1 MMRERASRIGAAITL
16 AADPGRLGGEARD
29 PDAERLAAAVKL
41 GLLGHTVVDTVVG
54 PDGSTS
60 TRLGGTPLYAR
71 RSLRAA
77 GADCVVV
84 TRGADPGDAVVV
96 QGGPAYDSRLDHRDG
111 THQVL
116 ARIGLPFTP
125 QETRE
130 LALPALRGCEWVLLG
145 PQSSAEIPPETIAV
159 LRGAG
164 HRLCMD
170 GQGLARGPDAGP
182 VRLRPFPPE
191 SLAGVEILK
200 MNRAEAEA
208 ATGGRLD
215 RAALLA
221 LGAPEVVVTLGTDG
235 ALIATSEG
243 LWDLP
248 GTGAGTYADPTGA
261 GDSFSAA
268 YLLTRVSGADPVVAA
283 GEAMPHTDLLYLGP
297 RHTIAPPAG
306 RLRPMASD
314 MIRILIA
321 EDNALLR
328 GVLRDALEEAGM
340 TVVGEASDGAEA
352 VTVAERTLPDVVVMD
367 MRMPNVDGIEAT
379 EQIAAADWA
388 MPVVVLSAYDEP
400 QMIDAALN
408 AGAANCLK
416 KGVGL
421 DELIDAIRSATVV

>member
-1 MMRERASRIGAAITL
+1 VT
-16 AADPGRLGGEARD
+16 
-29 PDAERLAAAVKL
+29 V

-54 PDGSTS
+54 PDGSS
-60 TRLGGTPLYAR
+60 ATRLGGTPLYAR
-71 RSLRAA
+71 RSLHAA

-84 TRGADPGDAVVV
+84 TRGADPGDAVVIP
-96 QGGPAYDSRLDHRDG
+96 GGPAYDSQLDHRDG
-111 THQVL
+111 TRQVL

-125 QETRE
+125 KETRD
-130 LALPALRGCEWVLLG
+130 LALPALRSCEWVQLG
-145 PQSSAEIPPETIAV
+145 PQSAGEIPPQTIAV
-159 LRGAG
+159 LRAAG
-164 HRLCMD
+164 HRLCID
-170 GQGLARGPDAGP
+170 GQGLARGPDPGP

-191 SLAGVEILK
+191 AVAGVDILK
-200 MNRAEAEA
+200 MNRLEALA
-208 ATGGRLD
+208 ATGDRLD
-215 RAALLA
+215 GPSLLR
-221 LGAPEVVVTLGTDG
+221 LGVGEVVVTRGADG
-235 ALIATSEG
+235 VLVATGDG

-248 GTGAGTYADPTGA
+248 GTGTGGYDDPTGA
-261 GDSFSAA
+261 GDTFTAA
-268 YLLTRVSGADPVVAA
+268 YLLARIRGSGPVAAA
-283 GEAMPHTDLLYLGP
+283 GEAMLHTDALYLRP
-297 RHTIAPPAG
+297 RHTGASRG
-306 RLRPMASD
+306 GTLRRMSRD
-314 MIRILIA
+314 GIRILIA

-379 EQIAAADWA
+379 EQIAASDWA

>member
-1 MMRERASRIGAAITL
+1 MT
-16 AADPGRLGGEARD
+16 
-29 PDAERLAAAVKL
+29 V
-41 GLLGHTVVDTVVG
+41 GLLGHTVVDTIAG
-54 PDGSTS
+54 RDGSPT

-71 RSLRAA
+71 RALRAA

-96 QGGPAYDSRLDHRDG
+96 PGGPAYDSRLDHRDG
-111 THQVL
+111 TQQVL

-125 QETRE
+125 EETRR
-130 LALPALRGCEWVLLG
+130 LALPAFRGCEWVLLG
-145 PQSSAEIPPETIAV
+145 PQSSGELPPETVAV
-159 LRGAG
+159 LRAAG
-164 HRLCMD
+164 HRLCID
-170 GQGLARGPDAGP
+170 GQGLARGPDPGP

-191 SLAGVEILK
+191 CLAGIEILK
-200 MNRAEAEA
+200 LNGAEALA

-215 RAALLA
+215 QPSLLA
-221 LGAPEVVVTLGTDG
+221 LGAPEVVVTLGADG
-235 ALIATSEG
+235 VLVATGDG
-243 LWDLP
+243 LWDVP
-248 GTGAGTYADPTGA
+248 GTGAGAYADPTGA
-261 GDSFSAA
+261 GDCFAAA
-268 YLLTRVSGADPVVAA
+268 YLLTRIRAGDPVTAA
-283 GEAMPHTDLLYLGP
+283 GEAMLHTDLLYLEP
-297 RHTIAPPAG
+297 RDTGTPAAG
-306 RLRPMASD
+306 TLRRMQDSA
-314 MIRILIA
+314 IRILIA

-352 VTVAERTLPDVVVMD
+352 VTVAEQTLPDVVVMD

>member
-1 MMRERASRIGAAITL
+1 VTI
-16 AADPGRLGGEARD
+16 
-29 PDAERLAAAVKL
+29 
-41 GLLGHTVVDTVVG
+41 GLLGHTVVDTIVG
-54 PDGSTS
+54 PDGSAS

-84 TRGADPGDAVVV
+84 TRGADPGDAVVIP
-96 QGGPAYDSRLDHRDG
+96 GGQAYDSQLDHRDG
-111 THQVL
+111 TQQVL

-125 QETRE
+125 EETRE
-130 LALPALRGCEWVLLG
+130 LALPALRGCEWILLG
-145 PQSSAEIPPETIAV
+145 PQSAGEIPPETLAV
-159 LRGAG
+159 LRAAG
-164 HRLCMD
+164 HRLLID
-170 GQGLARGPDAGP
+170 GQGLARGPDPGP

-191 SLAGVEILK
+191 ALAGIEILK
-200 MNRAEAEA
+200 VNRAEALA

-215 RAALLA
+215 QASLLA
-221 LGAPEVVVTLGTDG
+221 LGAPEVVVTFGADG
-235 ALIATSEG
+235 VLVATAESFS
-243 LWDLP
+243 DVP
-248 GTGAGTYADPTGA
+248 GTGAGDYEDPTGA
-261 GDSFSAA
+261 GDTFNAA
-268 YLLTRVSGADPVVAA
+268 YLLARIRGATPVAA
-283 GEAMPHTDLLYLGP
+283 AREAMLHADRLYLGP
-297 RHTIAPPAG
+297 RHTGASPAG
-306 RLRPMASD
+306 TLRPMQSNG
-314 MIRILIA
+314 IRILIA

>member
-1 MMRERASRIGAAITL
+1 VTIGLI
-16 AADPGRLGGEARD
+16 
-29 PDAERLAAAVKL
+29 
-41 GLLGHTVVDTVVG
+41 GHTVVDTIVG
-54 PDGSTS
+54 PDGSQT

-71 RSLRAA
+71 RALHAA
-77 GADCVVV
+77 GADSVVV
-84 TRGADPGDAVVV
+84 TRGADPGSAVVV
-96 QGGPAYDSRLDHRDG
+96 PGGPAYDSRLDHRDG

-125 QETRE
+125 EETRAI
-130 LALPALRGCEWVLLG
+130 ALPALRDCEWLLLG
-145 PQSSAEIPPETIAV
+145 PQSSAEIPPETLAL
-159 LRGAG
+159 LREAG
-164 HRLCMD
+164 HRMAID
-170 GQGLARGPDAGP
+170 GQGLARGPDPGP
-182 VRLRPFPPE
+182 VRLRPFPRTAV
-191 SLAGVEILK
+191 AGVEILK
-200 MNRAEAEA
+200 LNRAEARA

-215 RAALLA
+215 REALLA
-221 LGAPEVVVTLGTDG
+221 LGAPEVVVTMGADG
-235 ALIATSEG
+235 VVLAASG
-243 LWDLP
+243 GGWDVP
-248 GTGAGTYADPTGA
+248 GTGAGAYDDPTGA
-261 GDSFSAA
+261 GDCFAAA
-268 YLLTRVSGADPVVAA
+268 YLLARTQGAEPVVAA
-283 GEAMPHTDLLYLGP
+283 GEALLHTDRLYLGP
-297 RHTIAPPAG
+297 RNTEAPPAG
-306 RLRPMASD
+306 TLSD
-314 MIRILIA
+314 MQSDGIRILIA

-352 VTVAERTLPDVVVMD
+352 VTVAERMLPDVVVMD